1 MSTAIEHPT
10 APTAGGPRRRILTRP
25 LLMVYLS
32 GFCAMISFYLL
43 LSVVPVYA
51 TSVGAGRTG
60 AGFTTGALMLS
71 TVVAELFTPRLIG
84 RFGYRTALAAG
95 LLLLGAPALALPASR
110 SLAAITAV
118 CLVRGVGFAIIVVA
132 GGALMAAL
140 VPSERRGEGLGLA
153 GVVFGVPAMTALPLG
168 VALAS
173 RFGTT
178 GVFVAG
184 GLVALP
190 GLAAVPWLPR
200 FRRDGAKRKGH
211 DGDRD
216 ERHTRRDHGKRKDHR
231 GDRDERSGAA
241 AALGVLAGL
250 RTPALLRPAL
260 AFSTSAMAVGVVVTF
275 LPVRA
280 GASSGGIAA
289 VALLVQAATSTQ
301 TRWWAGRHGDRHGA
315 ARMLAP
321 GLVVSAAGMLTLAVG
336 SGPVVILLAMALFG
350 TGFGVAQSATL
361 SVMFAAVPE
370 SGYGTASA
378 LWNLAYDGA
387 VGAGGAGFGLIA
399 AQTGFQAGFAITAV
413 PILLALLLCRGVG
426 ASLEASRPSPA
437 AAD

>member
-71 TVVAELFTPRLIG
+71 TVVAELFTPRLIA
-84 RFGYRTALAAG
+84 RFGYRTTLAAG
-95 LLLLGAPALALPASR
+95 LLLLGPPALALPASR
-110 SLAAITAV
+110 SLAAITGV

-184 GLVALP
+184 GLAALP
-190 GLAAVPWLPR
+190 GLAAVPCLPR
-200 FRRDGAKRKGH
+200 FRRDRAKRK
-211 DGDRD
+211 DRD
-216 ERHTRRDHGKRKDHR
+216 HREDH
-231 GDRDERSGAA
+231 DERSGAA
-241 AALGVLAGL
+241 APLGVIAGF

-289 VALLVQAATSTQ
+289 VALLVQAATSTL
-301 TRWWAGRHGDRHGA
+301 TRWWAGRHSDRHGA

-321 GLVVSAAGMLTLAVG
+321 GLVVAAAGMLTLAAG
-336 SGPVVILLAMALFG
+336 SGPVVVLLAMALFG

-361 SVMFAAVPE
+361 SVMFAAVPP

-387 VGAGGAGFGLIA
+387 VGAGGAGFGLIV
-399 AQTGFQAGFAITAV
+399 AQTGFQEGFAITAV
-413 PILLALLLCRGVG
+413 PILLALLLCRRVGV
-426 ASLEASRPSPA
+426 SLEASRPNPA
-437 AAD
+437 AGD

>member
-10 APTAGGPRRRILTRP
+10 AAPTAGGPRRRILTRP

-32 GFCAMISFYLL
+32 GFCAMVSFYLL

-71 TVVAELFTPRLIG
+71 TVVAELFTPRLIA
-84 RFGYRTALAAG
+84 RFGYRTTLAAG
-95 LLLLGAPALALPASR
+95 LLLLGAPALALPAAR
-110 SLAAITAV
+110 SLATIAAV

-178 GVFVAG
+178 GVFLAG
-184 GLVALP
+184 GLAALP
-190 GLAAVPWLPR
+190 GLAAVPCLPR
-200 FRRDGAKRKGH
+200 FRRDKAGRDH
-211 DGDRD
+211 HNHPSDSDDRD
-216 ERHTRRDHGKRKDHR
+216 DPSR
-231 GDRDERSGAA
+231 AA
-241 AALGVLAGL
+241 APLGVLAGF

-280 GASSGGIAA
+280 GASSGGIVA
-289 VALLVQAATSTQ
+289 VALLLQAGTSTLA
-301 TRWWAGRHGDRHGA
+301 RWWAGRHGDRHGA

-321 GLVVSAAGMLTLAVG
+321 GLVVAAAGMLTLAVG
-336 SGPVVILLAMALFG
+336 TAPVVVLLAMVLFG

-387 VGAGGAGFGLIA
+387 VGAGGAGFGLIV

-413 PILLALLLCRGVG
+413 PILLALLLCRRAG

-437 AAD
+437 AD

>member
-10 APTAGGPRRRILTRP
+10 AAPTTGGPRRRILTRP

-32 GFCAMISFYLL
+32 GFCAMVSFYLL

-51 TSVGAGRTG
+51 TSIGAGRTG

-71 TVVAELFTPRLIG
+71 TVVAELFTPRLMA
-84 RFGYRTALAAG
+84 RFGYRTTLAAG

-178 GVFVAG
+178 GVFIAG
-184 GLVALP
+184 GLAALP
-190 GLAAVPWLPR
+190 GLAAVPCLPR
-200 FRRDGAKRKGH
+200 FRRARAER
-211 DGDRD
+211 GDRD
-216 ERHTRRDHGKRKDHR
+216 DRDHR
-231 GDRDERSGAA
+231 GERDERSGAA
-241 AALGVLAGL
+241 APLGVLAGF

-289 VALLVQAATSTQ
+289 VALLVQAATSTL

-321 GLVVSAAGMLTLAVG
+321 GLLVAAAGMLTLALG
-336 SGPVVILLAMALFG
+336 SGPVVIVLAMALFG

-413 PILLALLLCRGVG
+413 PILLALLLCRRVG
-426 ASLEASRPSPA
+426 ASLEASRRSPA
-437 AAD
+437 PAD

>member
-1 MSTAIEHPT
+1 MSTAIEHTT
-10 APTAGGPRRRILTRP
+10 AHTAGGARRRILTRP

-32 GFCAMISFYLL
+32 GLCAMISFYLL
-43 LSVVPVYA
+43 LSVVPLYA

-71 TVVAELFTPRLIG
+71 TVVAELFTPRLIA
-84 RFGYRTALAAG
+84 RFGYRTTLAAG

-118 CLVRGVGFAIIVVA
+118 CLVRGVGFAIIVVV
-132 GGALMAAL
+132 GGALTAAL

-153 GVVFGVPAMTALPLG
+153 GVVYGVPAMTALPLG

-184 GLVALP
+184 GVAALT
-190 GLAAVPWLPR
+190 GLAAVPCLPR
-200 FRRDGAKRKGH
+200 FRRDRAEHK
-211 DGDRD
+211 DR
-216 ERHTRRDHGKRKDHR
+216 DHR
-231 GDRDERSGAA
+231 GDRDQRSGAA
-241 AALGVLAGL
+241 APLGVLAGF

-289 VALLVQAATSTQ
+289 VALLVQAATSTL

-321 GLVVSAAGMLTLAVG
+321 GLVVAAAGMLTLAI
-336 SGPVVILLAMALFG
+336 SSSPVVVLLAMALFG

-387 VGAGGAGFGLIA
+387 VGAGGAGFGLMA
-399 AQTGFQAGFAITAV
+399 AQTGFQAGFAITAL
-413 PILLALLLCRGVG
+413 PILLALLLCRRGG